1 MATPNPFTIEIYDKN
16 FTFQCFVGDPD
27 SVTATARHN
36 QKPTAAIAVASDHHR
51 LEAMTADGAR
61 CVLRYYGEFLMSG
74 TLNLRYGQGPGVN
87 GTVTLYL
94 DGDFR
99 ILDNVL
105 AWVSP
110 TSVLSGQGGS
120 EYYVVGG
127 NAESVVKDLVTKN
140 AINRLGLPVTCANN
154 QNRGAV
160 IPGGIKA
167 RFQSLRDLLLP
178 AVETAGLG
186 ITFSQS
192 GSGIICDV
200 YVPELFPRVLSEDG
214 GMITDWK
221 WSDANPSATRVV
233 VGGQGDGTARVFR
246 GVADT
251 ALESQYGDIIEAFR
265 DARDADNNTL
275 LDARGRETLE
285 EGKAKFGFA
294 LTLAETESFRYG
306 GNGVHVGDRVTVDLG
321 FTTRTDILREATIS
335 WTAAEGVGVTPLVGE
350 LQNNPDKA
358 LGSFLRSLRK
368 GISDLKVSK

>member
-1 MATPNPFTIEIYDKN
+1 MATPNPFTIEVYDKN
-16 FTFQCFVGDPD
+16 FTFQCFIGDPIN
-27 SVTATARHN
+27 VVATPRHN
-36 QKPTAAIAVASDHHR
+36 QKSTASITVASNHR
-51 LEAMTADGAR
+51 RLGPLTADGAR

-74 TLNLRYGQGPGVN
+74 PLNLRTGQGPGVD

-110 TSVLSGQGGS
+110 TSLISSQGGS
-120 EYYVVGG
+120 EYYIIGG
-127 NAESVVKDLVTKN
+127 NAESVLKDLVTKN
-140 AINRLGLPVTCANN
+140 AATRLGMPVVCANN

-167 RFQSLRDLLLP
+167 RFQPLRDLLLP
-178 AVETAGLG
+178 PVETAGLG

-192 GSGIICDV
+192 GSVIVCDV
-200 YVPELFPRVLSEDG
+200 YVPQTFPRVLSEAG

-221 WSDANPSATRVV
+221 WSDSNPSATRVV
-233 VGGQGDGTARVFR
+233 VAGQGDGTARVFR
-246 GVADT
+246 AAADSS
-251 ALESQYGDIIEAFR
+251 LETQYGDIIEVFR

-275 LDARGRETLE
+275 LDARGQESLADGRP
-285 EGKAKFGFA
+285 KFGFA
-294 LTLAETESFRYG
+294 LTLAETDSFRYG
-306 GNGVHVGDRVTVDLG
+306 GKGVHVGDRVTVDLG

-335 WTAAEGVGVTPLVGE
+335 WTAADGVGVTPLVGE
-350 LQNNPDKA
+350 LQDNPDRA
-358 LGSFLRSLRK
+358 LGNFLRSLRK

>member
-1 MATPNPFTIEIYDKN
+1 MASPFTIEIYDKN
-16 FTFQCFVGDPD
+16 FNFQCFIGDPD
-27 SVTATARHN
+27 NVVATPRHN
-36 QKPTAAIAVASDHHR
+36 QKSTASITVASNHR
-51 LEAMTADGAR
+51 RLSAMTAAGAR

-74 TLNLRYGQGPGVN
+74 PLNLRSGQGPGVN
-87 GTVTLYL
+87 GTVTLFL

-105 AWVSP
+105 AWVAP
-110 TSVLSGQGGS
+110 ASVISSQGGS
-120 EYYVVGG
+120 EYYVIGG
-127 NAESVVKDLVTKN
+127 NAESIVKDLVTKN
-140 AINRLGLPVTCANN
+140 AITRLGLPVLCANN
-154 QNRGAV
+154 LNRGAV

-167 RFQSLRDLLLP
+167 RFQPLRDLLLP

-192 GSGIICDV
+192 GSKIMCDV
-200 YVPELFPRVLSEDG
+200 YVPATFSRILSEAG

-233 VGGQGDGTARVFR
+233 VAGKGDGTARVFR
-246 GVADT
+246 AVADS
-251 ALESQYGDIIEAFR
+251 ALESQYGDIIEVFR
-265 DARDADNNTL
+265 DARDADTNTL
-275 LDARGRETLE
+275 LDARGNESLAD
-285 EGKAKFGFA
+285 GAPKFGFA

-306 GNGVHVGDRVTVDLG
+306 GKGVHVGDRVTVDLG

-335 WTAAEGVGVTPLVGE
+335 WTAADGVDVTPLVGE
-350 LQNNPDKA
+350 LQDNPDRA